1 MSKKT
6 SRSSSVD
13 RALTLLDCF
22 TEKNFYLSL
31 NEITQKSGIPRST
44 VFRMLTS
51 LETFGYIKNVKVSGK
66 TLYSLGHAFLEK
78 GMLVHRHIDIR
89 EYARDYLIELRN
101 ELNLTVQLAIRDGLD
116 ALYIEQIPSFRS
128 IQLYPAIGRKAPL
141 YSAACP
147 RVLLAF
153 TKDKEREYLLNQYNF
168 RSFTP
173 NTPVELADITKR
185 LKCIRKEKYS
195 ISKGEL
201 FEGTIAIAV
210 PIFCPHTNE
219 VLAALSVIGLERDF
233 ENVIDSYISILQ
245 RTAFNISKEMER

>member
-1 MSKKT
+1 MSKKA

-13 RALTLLDCF
+13 RALTVLDCF

-31 NEITQKSGIPRST
+31 NEITERSGIPRST

-51 LETFGYIKNVKVSGK
+51 FETLGYIKTVKVSGK
-66 TLYSLGHAFLEK
+66 TLYSLGYAFLEK

-89 EYARDYLIELRN
+89 EYARDYMVELRN

-153 TKDKEREYLLNQYNF
+153 MKDKERDHLLSKLEF

-173 NTPVELADITKR
+173 QTPTNLSDINER
-185 LKCIRKEKYS
+185 LERIRKEEYS

-201 FEGTIAIAV
+201 FQGTIAIAV
-210 PIFCPHTNE
+210 PIFCPHTKN
-219 VLAALSVIGLERDF
+219 VLAALSVIGLESDF
-233 ENVIDSYISILQ
+233 ENVIHSYVSILQ
-245 RTAFNISKEMER
+245 QTAKKISQQMER